1 MPDISLMGDHQKL
14 VARVRDLERV
24 VMRIDNIAKRM
35 EDALDA
41 MDAKRGP
48 GRPRKDKAA

>member
-48 GRPRKDKAA
+48 GRRKDEAA